1 MNKKWFGF
9 NIFMI
14 IFSSIM
20 TFLYFVALFVSPF
33 IMIPGISKELMT
45 IAILVGIFIGT
56 AMMYFAVKSLYRNG
70 TKVRIIDDETLEKV
84 NGTIYPVQTGWELTN
99 SEQTK
104 TDLNS
109 EENKKI

>member
-9 NIFMI
+9 SIFMI

-45 IAILVGIFIGT
+45 VAILTGIFIGT
-56 AMMYFAVKSLYRNG
+56 AMMYFAVKALYRNG
-70 TKVRIIDDETLEKV
+70 TKV
-84 NGTIYPVQTGWELTN
+84 TISG
-99 SEQTK
+99 
-104 TDLNS
+104 
-109 EENKKI
+109 

>member
-9 NIFMI
+9 SIFMI

-20 TFLYFVALFVSPF
+20 TFLYFVALFISPF

-45 IAILVGIFIGT
+45 VAILVGIFIGT

-70 TKVRIIDDETLEKV
+70 TKVTII
-84 NGTIYPVQTGWELTN
+84 
-99 SEQTK
+99 EQTK